1 MKKLTQKEEEIMKLF
16 WTEGPMFVKE
26 LQKIFP
32 DQKLHYNTL
41 STMVRALEEKGF
53 IAHESFGK
61 THRYFASISEEDYRK
76 KTMGNVVQKYFDN
89 SYKRVVSMF
98 VEEEKLSIDELK
110 KLIQYI
116 ENNKESK

>member
-16 WTEGPMFVKE
+16 WAEGPMFVKE

-41 STMVRALEEKGF
+41 STMVRALEEKSF
-53 IAHESFGK
+53 IAHETFGK
-61 THRYFASISEEDYRK
+61 THRYYAAITEEEYHK
-76 KTMGNVVQKYFDN
+76 KTMGNVVKKYFDN

-110 KLIQYI
+110 RLIKDI
-116 ENNKESK
+116 EDNKDK